1 MKPMFVNSRDLEP
14 KASVAEKHDSTEY
27 ILELDRLKVA
37 TKLGAELVRSVSLK
51 IRTGE
56 IVGLVGE
63 SGAGKSI
70 TAMSIA
76 GLLPEGIAV
85 SQGSIQ
91 FKGREISHLTKKD
104 RQQINGRDL
113 GIIYQDAAQALNP
126 LMRIGR
132 QVGESLQ
139 IHTDMSKDEIKAR
152 VIGTLKAVQLPNP
165 EALYQAYPHELSGGQ
180 RQRVLIAMAI
190 INNPDLLIAD
200 EPTTALDVSVK
211 NQILDLIRL
220 IQQTKGNSVL
230 YISHDLDT
238 VSRICDRVYVLYD
251 GRPIEEGKVEEVMA
265 RPKHPYTKLLLG
277 SRPRLAKRGQKLF
290 AGPSQEKP
298 KSNQATLRLEAA
310 EAPVLLD
317 LQNVSAS
324 YQRKGHRD
332 NLILENLNLTLK
344 SGEWLG
350 LVGESGSG
358 KTTLARLI
366 TGFLPLSGG
375 DLLYQEK
382 SLKALKVRERV
393 KLTSRGIQMIFQ
405 DPYSSFNPRQK
416 LGRQLAEGLALKESG
431 RLSRT
436 DMEDRVLT
444 AMGNLGLDP
453 DYADRYPGQLSG
465 GQVQRM
471 AIAAALLLE
480 PQLLLAD
487 EPLSALDLSVQAQ
500 ILDLLLDLRQKFSF
514 ACLFISHDLSVV
526 HHICDTIAVLKAG
539 EIVEY
544 GKVEEVFAKPKS
556 AYTRQLIQDSDL
568 R

>member
-1 MKPMFVNSRDLEP
+1 MKPIFVNSRDLEP

-51 IRTGE
+51 IRPGE

-265 RPKHPYTKLLLG
+265 RPKHPYTKLLIG

-298 KSNQATLRLEAA
+298 KSNQVTLRLEAA

-436 DMEDRVLT
+436 DMEDRV
-444 AMGNLGLDP
+444 
-453 DYADRYPGQLSG
+453 
-465 GQVQRM
+465 
-471 AIAAALLLE
+471 
-480 PQLLLAD
+480 
-487 EPLSALDLSVQAQ
+487 
-500 ILDLLLDLRQKFSF
+500 
-514 ACLFISHDLSVV
+514 
-526 HHICDTIAVLKAG
+526 
-539 EIVEY
+539 
-544 GKVEEVFAKPKS
+544 
-556 AYTRQLIQDSDL
+556 
-568 R
+568 

>member
-1 MKPMFVNSRDLEP
+1 MKQMFGRSYELKSQE
-14 KASVAEKHDSTEY
+14 SLAEDHGSADY
-27 ILELDRLKVA
+27 ILKLDRLKVT
-37 TKLGAELVRSVSLK
+37 TKLGSELVRSVSLK
-51 IRTGE
+51 IRPGE

-91 FKGREISHLTKKD
+91 FKGREISQLSKKD
-104 RQQINGRDL
+104 RQQINGREL

-126 LMRIGR
+126 LMRVGR
-132 QVGESLQ
+132 QVGESLR
-139 IHTDMSKDEIKAR
+139 IHTDMGKDEIKAR
-152 VIGTLKAVQLPNP
+152 VIGTMRAVQLPRP
-165 EALYQAYPHELSGGQ
+165 ELLYQAYPHELSGGQ
-180 RQRVLIAMAI
+180 RQRILIAMAI

-220 IQQTKGNSVL
+220 IQQTKGNSIL

-251 GRPIEEGKVEEVMA
+251 GVPIEEGRVEDVMA
-265 RPKHPYTKLLLG
+265 KPSHPYTKLLLA

-290 AGPSQEKP
+290 AGPSQ
-298 KSNQATLRLEAA
+298 AILEQEQGTTKTAVA
-310 EAPVLLD
+310 ERPLLLD
-317 LQNVSAS
+317 VQNVSAS
-324 YQRKGHRD
+324 YQRKVRRD
-332 NLILENLNLTLK
+332 NLVVEDLNLTLK

-366 TGFLPLSGG
+366 TGFLPPAEG
-375 DLLYQEK
+375 DILYREQ
-382 SLKALKVRERV
+382 SLKTLGIKERV

-431 RLSRT
+431 RLSRS
-436 DMEDRVLT
+436 EIKNRVLT
-444 AMGNLGLDP
+444 GLANLGLDA

-471 AIAAALLLE
+471 AIAAALLVE

-500 ILDLLLDLRQKFSF
+500 ILDLLLDLRQKFDF

-539 EIVEY
+539 KIVEY
-544 GKVEEVFAKPKS
+544 GKVEEVFAEQKS
-556 AYTRQLIQDSDL
+556 AYTRQLLKDSDL